1 MMRIFLFTLI
11 STLWFLPVLASDLTE
26 LNDDER
32 EAFRGEVRAYLLSN
46 PEVLMEAI
54 QVLEER
60 QQREQATNDEELVA
74 TYADAIADDGYSFVG
89 GNPEGDITVVEFQDY
104 RCGYCRRAHDE
115 VKELVKSDGNIRL
128 VVKEFPILGEQS
140 DLSARLAVAT
150 LHKAGPEAYQDI
162 ADFLI
167 KFSGSLTP
175 KGTEAILKRFDLN
188 AEEIMAY
195 LDDPTVDGHIA
206 EVNQLARNLQISGTP
221 TFVVGSELVR
231 GYMPLENMQELV
243 AYHRE
248 LQK

>member
-128 VVKEFPILGEQS
+128 VVKEFPIL
-140 DLSARLAVAT
+140 
-150 LHKAGPEAYQDI
+150 HKAGPEAYQDI